1 MQARD
6 FLRCEDLGEAFD
18 LKKRPLHIFFFS
30 DLDDECRDMM
40 CGGSCQYNYGYNE
53 FACTCPE
60 NTYLNDDGSSC
71 VLFDSAGK
79 FDFSSL
85 LLTWYVRFRFRK
97 EIHELYK
104 DVVLYPI
111 LDLGYYYS

>member
-1 MQARD
+1 MI
-6 FLRCEDLGEAFD
+6 
-18 LKKRPLHIFFFS
+18 LKKGHYIYFFS

-85 LLTWYVRFRFRK
+85 LLTWYLRTFSEGNPR
-97 EIHELYK
+97 
-104 DVVLYPI
+104 VVGRRPLSNFGSWLLLLMI
-111 LDLGYYYS
+111 